1 MLLNRFETLTMNN
14 PIRTAI
20 QKHFEG
26 RRLFDMGGAMNGG
39 VALEVGCGRGVGAEI
54 ILDRFGADRV
64 DAFDLD
70 PRMGERAR
78 RRLAARGGAVRV
90 AVGDATRIAAPD
102 QSYDA
107 AFDFGILHHIPVWR
121 DALGEIYRVLR
132 PGGRFYAEEVLE
144 YALEHRFWARL
155 FEHPPEN
162 RFDCVGFRDALVEQ
176 GFQIIETRTLGR
188 DFAFFVA
195 ERPGTGDVRA

>member
-1 MLLNRFETLTMNN
+1 MLLNRFETWAMNN
-14 PIRTAI
+14 PIRTAV
-20 QKHFEG
+20 QRRFEG
-26 RRLFDMGGAMNGG
+26 RRLLDMGGAMNGG

-64 DAFDLD
+64 EAFDLD
-70 PRMGERAR
+70 PQMVGRAR
-78 RRLAARGGAVRV
+78 RRLATRGDAARV
-90 AVGDATRIAAPD
+90 AVGDATRIAALD
-102 QSYDA
+102 ESYDA

-144 YALEHRFWARL
+144 HALERRLWARL
-155 FEHPPEN
+155 FEHPRED
-162 RFDCVGFRDALVEQ
+162 RFDCLRFRDALVEQ
-176 GFQIIETRTLGR
+176 GFRIIETRTLGR

-195 ERPGTGDVRA
+195 DRPAPGDA

>member
-1 MLLNRFETLTMNN
+1 MLLNRFETLAMNN
-14 PIRTAI
+14 PIRTAV
-20 QKHFEG
+20 QRHFEG
-26 RRLFDMGGAMNGG
+26 QRLFDMGGAMNGG

-64 DAFDLD
+64 EAFDLD
-70 PRMGERAR
+70 PQMVGRAR
-78 RRLAARGGAVRV
+78 RRLATRGDAARV
-90 AVGDATRIAAPD
+90 AVGDATRIAALD
-102 QSYDA
+102 ESYDA

-144 YALEHRFWARL
+144 HALEHRLWAHL
-155 FEHPPEN
+155 FEHPRAD
-162 RFDCVGFRDALVEQ
+162 RFDCVRFRDALVEQ

-195 ERPGTGDVRA
+195 DRPACGDAHA

>member
-1 MLLNRFETLTMNN
+1 MLLNRFETWAMNN
-14 PIRTAI
+14 PIRTAV
-20 QKHFEG
+20 QRHFEG
-26 RRLFDMGGAMNGG
+26 RRLLDMGGAMTGG

-64 DAFDLD
+64 EAFDLD
-70 PRMGERAR
+70 PQMVGQAR
-78 RRLAARGGAVRV
+78 RRLATRGDAARVS
-90 AVGDATRIAAPD
+90 VGDATRIAALD
-102 QSYDA
+102 ESYDA
-107 AFDFGILHHIPVWR
+107 VFDFGIIHHIPVWR

-144 YALEHRFWARL
+144 HALERRLWARL
-155 FEHPPEN
+155 FEHPHEN
-162 RFDCVGFRDALVEQ
+162 RFDCVRFRDALVEQ

-195 ERPGTGDVRA
+195 DRPASGDA

>member
-1 MLLNRFETLTMNN
+1 MLLNRLETAAMNN
-14 PIRTAI
+14 PIRAAI
-20 QKHFEG
+20 QRHYEA
-26 RRLFDMGGAMNGG
+26 RRLLGMGGTMNGG
-39 VALEVGCGRGVGAEI
+39 VALEVGCGRGVGSEL

-70 PRMGERAR
+70 PRMVERAR
-78 RRLAARGGAVRV
+78 RRLAARGDAVRI

-107 AFDFGILHHIPVWR
+107 VFDFGIIHHVPVWR

-144 YALEHRFWARL
+144 HALEHRLWARL
-155 FEHPPEN
+155 FEHPPED
-162 RFDCVGFRDALVEQ
+162 RFDCDRFREALIAQ
-176 GFQIIETRTLGR
+176 GFQMIETRTLGR

-195 ERPGTGDVRA
+195 DRPAAGDVRA